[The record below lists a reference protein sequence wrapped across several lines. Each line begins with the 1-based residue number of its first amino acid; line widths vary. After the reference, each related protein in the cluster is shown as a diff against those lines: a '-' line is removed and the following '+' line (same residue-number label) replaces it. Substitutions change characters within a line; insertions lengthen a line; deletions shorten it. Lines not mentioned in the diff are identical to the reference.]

1 MNNTAR
7 IGLGQKFK
15 AWFGIFG
22 LGFLAV
28 VLWPV
33 VASAHEAYVLD
44 KDVFQAGLQKT
55 SLDAF
60 GALSRGD
67 NLHTFLVIS
76 LAVAVCLV
84 LNFILRHSRLGHTI
98 DNGFERLAPFGPLII
113 RISIAISFFFSA
125 WTMSWLG
132 PELSLAALPLAH
144 VLQVALFAV
153 SIMLFFGFLTEL
165 AALVALLIFS
175 VAAVQFGWYLM
186 TYFNYFG
193 EIIALLLFGG
203 HRFSADRL
211 LFGWR
216 HWWPRLAR
224 YETAIIRVT
233 YGVAL
238 IYAAITIKLL
248 HPILTETVVVNYH
261 LTQFHWLFP
270 SDPLLIVFGGALAEM
285 TIGLFILL
293 GFEMRLTILVSLFYI
308 TLSLLYFGEAVWPHL
323 LLYGISLNLLFE
335 PETFTLDDF
344 FDTHPLWLRR
354 KRDALLQAASRTE

>member
-1 MNNTAR
+1 MNKTAGA
-7 IGLGQKFK
+7 GLGQKVK
-15 AWFGIFG
+15 ALFGVFG
-22 LGFLAV
+22 LGSLV
-28 VLWPV
+28 VLSWPGRV
-33 VASAHEAYVLD
+33 WAHEAYVLD

-60 GALSRGD
+60 TALSRGD
-67 NLHTFLVIS
+67 NLHTFLVIT
-76 LAVAVCLV
+76 LAVLVCLV
-84 LNFILRHSRLGHTI
+84 LNFLLRHSRLGHKI

-113 RISIAISFFFSA
+113 RLTIAIAFFFSA
-125 WTMSWLG
+125 WTMSFLG
-132 PELSLAALPLAH
+132 PELSLATLPLAH
-144 VLQVALFAV
+144 LLQITLFAV
-153 SIMLFFGFLTEL
+153 SIMLVLGFLTEL
-165 AALVALLIFS
+165 AALVALVIFS
-175 VAAVQFGWYLM
+175 VAAIQFGWYLM
-186 TYFNYFG
+186 TYLNYLG
-193 EIIALLLFGG
+193 EIMALVLFGA
-203 HRFSADRL
+203 HRFSLDRL
-211 LFGWR
+211 IFGLR
-216 HWWPRLAR
+216 ERLPRIAK
-224 YETAIIRVT
+224 YETSIIRIS

-270 SDPLLIVFGGALAEM
+270 ADPMLIVFGGALAEM
-285 TIGLFILL
+285 AIGLFILL

-354 KRDALLQAASRTE
+354 KRDAVLQTAEVG